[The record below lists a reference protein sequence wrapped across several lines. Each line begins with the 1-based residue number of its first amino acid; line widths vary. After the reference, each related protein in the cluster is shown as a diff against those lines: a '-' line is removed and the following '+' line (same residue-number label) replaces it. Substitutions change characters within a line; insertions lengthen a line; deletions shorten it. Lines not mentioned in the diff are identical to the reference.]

1 MFYSTICDQE
11 TETNGDTEVADQGLV
26 RETACAIVGKLKSG
40 EVTPLDLLDVLEKR
54 IAEVDGKVNALPTLC
69 FDRARNHAKAL
80 MKKPAAERGLLAGLP
95 IPIKD
100 LTNVEGVLT
109 TQGSP
114 IYKDNIPAKSDIL
127 VEHLENNGG
136 VIYAKSNTPEFGA
149 GANTFNEVF
158 GPTRNPWDTSRS
170 AAGSSG
176 GAAVALATGTA
187 WLAHGSDMGG
197 SLRNPASFCGIVGIA
212 AEHRPRRAY
221 DSGGDRS
228 QSRPVQGPMARNV
241 EDVALLLD
249 AMSGEHPGDPLS
261 LPVLP
266 NSFLS
271 AARSGSKPKRIA
283 YSPDLGITP
292 VDPEVAAIT
301 RKAAQ
306 RFAEAGAI
314 VEEAHPDLRE
324 AHECFHVL
332 RAFDFALSK
341 AALLRTKR
349 DLLKPEVIWNI
360 EEGLK
365 LTVEQLERAE
375 AQRVAMT
382 ARTLE
387 FFDKYDLLLC
397 PATIVPPFPVEN
409 RYVAECAGKKFDN
422 YVEWLGIVYAITLV
436 CCPALSLPCGFT
448 ASGLPVGLQMVAPP
462 RGEAQLA
469 GRQPRCWRIF
479 WACAARRRSIRERR
493 NRERR
498 NRGTYGRR
506 QRAAAR
512 KQADAQQGALG
523 ARGKIPHRK
532 DFAARR
538 DAPAAGPASD
548 KGLADARSRADA
560 EHFARALAAR
570 RLRRGRKS
578 DLLGF
583 CAVHRPAA
591 EQVRVRHPLRH
602 HMVALRQSMGG
613 AGDPRPARRLP
624 AARRGA
630 VRGAAFA

>member
-1 MFYSTICDQE
+1 M
-11 TETNGDTEVADQGLV
+11 
-26 RETACAIVGKLKSG
+26 
-40 EVTPLDLLDVLEKR
+40 
-54 IAEVDGKVNALPTLC
+54 
-69 FDRARNHAKAL
+69 
-80 MKKPAAERGLLAGLP
+80 
-95 IPIKD
+95 
-100 LTNVEGVLT
+100 
-109 TQGSP
+109 
-114 IYKDNIPAKSDIL
+114 
-127 VEHLENNGG
+127 
-136 VIYAKSNTPEFGA
+136 IYAKSNTPEFGA

-158 GPTRNPWDTSRS
+158 GATRNPWDTSRS

-176 GAAVALATGTA
+176 GAAVALATGMA

-197 SLRNPASFCGIVGIA
+197 SLRNPASFCGIVGMRPSIGRVAHTPA
-212 AEHRPRRAY
+212 AAI
-221 DSGGDRS
+221 DRNLG
-228 QSRPVQGPMARNV
+228 VQGPMARNV
-241 EDVALLLD
+241 EDLALLLD
-249 AMSGEHPGDPLS
+249 AMSGEHPADPLS
-261 LPVLP
+261 LPLLP

-271 AARSGSKPKRIA
+271 AARSGNKPKRIA

-332 RAFDFALSK
+332 RAFDFAISK

-349 DLLKPEVIWNI
+349 DQLKPEVIWNI

-387 FFDKYDLLLC
+387 FFETYDLLLT
-397 PATIVPPFPVEN
+397 PATIVAPFPIEN

-469 GRQPRCWRIF
+469 RRRKGAGGYSGRARQ
-479 WACAARRRSIRERR
+479 RRRSIRGRR
-493 NRERR
+493 NKLYFASVLMVRSAATPRVSNHESPYVAHPSRR
-498 NRGTYGRR
+498 GEDAAPQDEVSARGLTPDR
-506 QRAAAR
+506 RAAPPAALIATDSASLVCWTMSSTSSSR
-512 KQADAQQGALG
+512 LICAGLAGEQPLLGQHDHAMQRGPDFQGLPLAQKSDGGRFQRLQQQTRRFPSPPCAVRCLSPRRPWCATRTSAGRCRCG
-523 ARGKIPHRK
+523 ARPKASAACAKRDSFDCFDGLPIDSRRMALNWRK
-532 DFAARR
+532 
-538 DAPAAGPASD
+538 AS
-548 KGLADARSRADA
+548 AVTASSNASRSAKCR
-560 EHFARALAAR
+560 
-570 RLRRGRKS
+570 
-578 DLLGF
+578 
-583 CAVHRPAA
+583 
-591 EQVRVRHPLRH
+591 
-602 HMVALRQSMGG
+602 
-613 AGDPRPARRLP
+613 
-624 AARRGA
+624 
-630 VRGAAFA
+630 

>member
-1 MFYSTICDQE
+1 
-11 TETNGDTEVADQGLV
+11 VADQGLV
-26 RETACAIVGKLKSG
+26 RETACAIVGKLRAG

-54 IAEVDGKVNALPTLC
+54 IAEVDGPVNALPTLC
-69 FDRARNHAKAL
+69 FDRARDRAKAL
-80 MKKPAAERGLLAGLP
+80 MKKPVGERGLLAGLP

-100 LTNVEGVLT
+100 LTAVEGVLT

-197 SLRNPASFCGIVGIA
+197 SLRNPASFCGIVGLRPSIGRVAHTRA
-212 AEHRPRRAY
+212 A
-221 DSGGDRS
+221 GVDRNLG
-228 QSRPVQGPMARNV
+228 VQGPMARNV

-249 AMSGEHPGDPLS
+249 AMSGEHPADPLS

-271 AARSGSKPKRIA
+271 AVRAGGKPKRVA

-292 VDPEVAAIT
+292 VDPEVIAVT

-306 RFAEAGAI
+306 RFAEAGVI

-324 AHECFHVL
+324 TQECFQVL

-341 AALLRTKR
+341 AQLLRTKR
-349 DLLKPEVIWNI
+349 DQLKPEVIWNI
-360 EEGLK
+360 EAGLK

-375 AQRVAMT
+375 AQRLALAT
-382 ARTLE
+382 RTLE
-387 FFDKYDLLLC
+387 FFEKYDLLLM
-397 PATIVPPFPVEN
+397 PATIVTPFPVEN
-409 RYVAECAGKKFDN
+409 RYVTECAGKKFDN
-422 YVEWLGIVYAITLV
+422 YIQWLDIVAAMTLA

-448 ASGLPVGLQMVAPP
+448 ASGLPVGLQIAGPP
-462 RGEAQLA
+462 RSEAKLL
-469 GRQPRCWRIF
+469 
-479 WACAARRRSIRERR
+479 
-493 NRERR
+493 
-498 NRGTYGRR
+498 T
-506 QRAAAR
+506 
-512 KQADAQQGALG
+512 GAKALEDILG
-523 ARGKIPHRK
+523 
-532 DFAARR
+532 
-538 DAPAAGPASD
+538 
-548 KGLADARSRADA
+548 
-560 EHFARALAAR
+560 
-570 RLRRGRKS
+570 
-578 DLLGF
+578 
-583 CAVHRPAA
+583 
-591 EQVRVRHPLRH
+591 
-602 HMVALRQSMGG
+602 
-613 AGDPRPARRLP
+613 
-624 AARRGA
+624 
-630 VRGAAFA
+630 VRGSTPIEPRAPK